1 MYMLYNEA
9 YCSYLMVV
17 YAGRYMYQVCS
28 FTLIYSKLR
37 AKLGLKPLE
46 VEESKQEG
54 EEGVE
59 EEGNFDW
66 NSWTPPGIPCS
77 INYDPSAN

>member
-1 MYMLYNEA
+1 MYE
-9 YCSYLMVV
+9 
-17 YAGRYMYQVCS
+17 VCP

-66 NSWTPPGIPCS
+66 QLMDTSW
-77 INYDPSAN
+77 DPM